1 LTAGPSATILR
12 GPLSPAEGR
21 LTYPP
26 EVRRFD
32 LHLHSSRS
40 DGHYPPEE
48 VLARC
53 ARGGLDVVALTDHDL
68 STPVP
73 VGPLQIGGRTLHV
86 LGGAELSGVHEG
98 RELHLLVYFPGEIP
112 EGFRDFCRQ
121 RAAARAVRYEEA
133 VRRLDLPGLTGP
145 DDDAVAG
152 ERSLTRHHL
161 ARALVA
167 AGHAQDLRDAFRR
180 FTAARGGHVP
190 QFDLAFTEAI
200 RVARAHGGLTSW
212 AHPPLKLVESAL
224 PALVA
229 AGLQALE
236 GIRPGISGE
245 ERRKLRQHARKYG
258 LLVTGGSDWHG
269 WSDGD
274 PGTFFVDRADLREL
288 FAALDP
294 IASAVRGPM
303 ETAALDPIT
312 SAVRGP
318 NESAVRGP
326 TESAVR
332 GTDA

>member
-1 LTAGPSATILR
+1 MTF
-12 GPLSPAEGR
+12 
-21 LTYPP
+21 PP

-40 DGHYPPEE
+40 DGHYPPDE

-68 STPVP
+68 STQVP

-86 LGGAELSGVHEG
+86 LGGAELSGVHDG

-112 EGFRDFCRQ
+112 EAFRDFCRQ

-133 VRRLDLPGLTGP
+133 VRRLDLPGLAGP
-145 DDDAVAG
+145 DDDALAG
-152 ERSLTRHHL
+152 DRSLTRHHL

-180 FTAARGGHVP
+180 FTTASGGHVP

-200 RVARAHGGLTSW
+200 RVARAHGGVTSW
-212 AHPPLKLVESAL
+212 AHPPLKLMESAL
-224 PALVA
+224 PALVE

-245 ERRKLRQHARKYG
+245 ERRKVRQLARRFG

-288 FAALDP
+288 FAALEP
-294 IASAVRGPM
+294 IGFAASEPI
-303 ETAALDPIT
+303 EFAASEPIEFAASEPIEFAASEPIEFAASEPIEFAASEPDR
-312 SAVRGP
+312 SARAEP
-318 NESAVRGP
+318 
-326 TESAVR
+326 
-332 GTDA
+332 DA